1 MRVSNWSKDMA
12 INAAFANDSSCET
25 PLFTLTQPIYR
36 EALASGLGEMDTGM
50 VFEVLKAKSSV

>member
-12 INAAFANDSSCET
+12 IIAAFANDSGCET

-36 EALASGLGEMDTGM
+36 EALTSGLGEMDTAV

>member
-1 MRVSNWSKDMA
+1 MA
-12 INAAFANDSSCET
+12 IIAAFANDSRCET
-25 PLFTLTQPIYR
+25 LLITVTQPIYR